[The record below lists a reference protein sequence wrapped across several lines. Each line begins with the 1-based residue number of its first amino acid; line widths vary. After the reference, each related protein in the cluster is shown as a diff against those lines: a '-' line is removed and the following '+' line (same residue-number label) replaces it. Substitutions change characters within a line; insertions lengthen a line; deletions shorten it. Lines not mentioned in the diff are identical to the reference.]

1 MIVAFHLIAF
11 LVNEYF
17 TPEWQKNAR
26 EIARDVVVAMVE
38 ADYKEDRS
46 DVGNPLLLFSTR
58 WKKKAREIA
67 REFCNT
73 RPHGAFLV
81 FLSRYAHVFLS
92 LLWLVRGWKQRLILL
107 LH

>member
-26 EIARDVVVAMVE
+26 EIARDVVIAMVE

-58 WKKKAREIA
+58 WKKRRVKLHVSSAIHA
-67 REFCNT
+67 HT
-73 RPHGAFLV
+73 G
-81 FLSRYAHVFLS
+81 LSSFFFPATHTCFS
-92 LLWLVRGWKQRLILL
+92 PWLVRGWKQRLILL